1 MSEISAV
8 NRKAIQT
15 QVELISKHA
24 DHFNKT
30 EIWCLIREF
39 NVLLEEQTSRGKAAT
54 GLDRAKFR
62 SILHN
67 FGVTSDVLMH
77 GVFRTFDKDNDGFVS
92 VKEWIEGLSVFL
104 RGTLDEQI
112 KYCFQVYDLNGDGY
126 ISAEEMLYLLKDC
139 LKEQPTEED
148 PDEGIR
154 DLVEITLS
162 NMDHDHD
169 GRISFADFKKSVM
182 GENLLLNA
190 FGVCLPDTMVI
201 TKQQLLNTT
210 ISENRSM

>member
-1 MSEISAV
+1 M
-8 NRKAIQT
+8 
-15 QVELISKHA
+15 
-24 DHFNKT
+24 FNKT

-92 VKEWIEGLSVFL
+92 VKEWIE
-104 RGTLDEQI
+104 D
-112 KYCFQVYDLNGDGY
+112 CFQVYDLNGDGY

-190 FGVCLPDTMVI
+190 FGVCLPDTMNIKVFEQHVFRE
-201 TKQQLLNTT
+201 QQ
-210 ISENRSM
+210 